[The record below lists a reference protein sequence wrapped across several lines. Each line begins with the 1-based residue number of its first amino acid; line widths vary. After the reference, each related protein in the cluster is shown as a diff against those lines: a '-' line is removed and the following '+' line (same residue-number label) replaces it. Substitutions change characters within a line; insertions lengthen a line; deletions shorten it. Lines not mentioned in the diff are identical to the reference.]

1 MLIYACKPT
10 KASNLNLNFEKRKI
24 KMTTVA
30 NERNANNIA
39 RKEKFLKVLKNILIW
54 TGVIIG
60 GAVLLVALYQILQVL
75 FVGAILLIAWL
86 GPVFPRRWR

>member
-1 MLIYACKPT
+1 
-10 KASNLNLNFEKRKI
+10 
-24 KMTTVA
+24 MTTIA
-30 NERNANNIA
+30 NERKANKSV

>member
-1 MLIYACKPT
+1 
-10 KASNLNLNFEKRKI
+10 
-24 KMTTVA
+24 MTTIA
-30 NERNANNIA
+30 NERKAKNTA
-39 RKEKFLKVLKNILIW
+39 RKEKFLKVLKNVLIW

>member
-1 MLIYACKPT
+1 MT
-10 KASNLNLNFEKRKI
+10 TTASERKI
-24 KMTTVA
+24 TNT
-30 NERNANNIA
+30 A

-54 TGVIIG
+54 TSVIIG
-60 GAVLLVALYQILQVL
+60 GAVLLVALYQILQFL

>member
-1 MLIYACKPT
+1 
-10 KASNLNLNFEKRKI
+10 
-24 KMTTVA
+24 MTTIA
-30 NERNANNIA
+30 NERKTNNTA

-54 TGVIIG
+54 TGIIIG

>member
-1 MLIYACKPT
+1 MNTAT
-10 KASNLNLNFEKRKI
+10 VTERKI
-24 KMTTVA
+24 DKS
-30 NERNANNIA
+30 A

-60 GAVLLVALYQILQVL
+60 GAVLLVALYQILEVL

>member
-1 MLIYACKPT
+1 
-10 KASNLNLNFEKRKI
+10 
-24 KMTTVA
+24 MTTVA

-39 RKEKFLKVLKNILIW
+39 RKEKILNVLKNILIW
-54 TGVIIG
+54 TGIIIG
-60 GAVLLVALYQILQVL
+60 GAVLLVALYQILKFL

>member
-1 MLIYACKPT
+1 MTTTAT
-10 KASNLNLNFEKRKI
+10 ERKI
-24 KMTTVA
+24 NTT
-30 NERNANNIA
+30 A
-39 RKEKFLKVLKNILIW
+39 RKEKILNICKKVLIW
-54 TGVIIG
+54 TGIIVG

>member
-1 MLIYACKPT
+1 MTTTAT
-10 KASNLNLNFEKRKI
+10 ERKI
-24 KMTTVA
+24 NKSA
-30 NERNANNIA
+30 H
-39 RKEKFLKVLKNILIW
+39 KEKILNTCKKVLMW

-60 GAVLLVALYQILQVL
+60 GAVLLGVLYQILKFL

>member
-1 MLIYACKPT
+1 
-10 KASNLNLNFEKRKI
+10 
-24 KMTTVA
+24 MTTTA
-30 NERNANNIA
+30 SERKTNNTA

-60 GAVLLVALYQILQVL
+60 GAVLLVVLYQILKFL

>member
-1 MLIYACKPT
+1 
-10 KASNLNLNFEKRKI
+10 
-24 KMTTVA
+24 MTTVA

>member
-1 MLIYACKPT
+1 MSTIT
-10 KASNLNLNFEKRKI
+10 
-24 KMTTVA
+24 A
-30 NERNANNIA
+30 NERKTNNAI
-39 RKEKFLKVLKNILIW
+39 RKEKFLKTLKNILIW

-75 FVGAILLIAWL
+75 FVVAILLIAWL

>member
-1 MLIYACKPT
+1 MSTIT
-10 KASNLNLNFEKRKI
+10 
-24 KMTTVA
+24 A
-30 NERNANNIA
+30 NERKTNNAI
-39 RKEKFLKVLKNILIW
+39 RKEKFLKTLKNILIW

>member
-1 MLIYACKPT
+1 MT
-10 KASNLNLNFEKRKI
+10 TTASERKI
-24 KMTTVA
+24 TNT
-30 NERNANNIA
+30 A

-60 GAVLLVALYQILQVL
+60 GAVLLVALYQILKFL

>member
-1 MLIYACKPT
+1 MTTTAT
-10 KASNLNLNFEKRKI
+10 ERKI
-24 KMTTVA
+24 NKS
-30 NERNANNIA
+30 A
-39 RKEKFLKVLKNILIW
+39 RKEKILNTCKKVLIW

-60 GAVLLVALYQILQVL
+60 GAVLIGVLYQILKFL

>member
-1 MLIYACKPT
+1 MTTTAT
-10 KASNLNLNFEKRKI
+10 ERKI
-24 KMTTVA
+24 NKS
-30 NERNANNIA
+30 A
-39 RKEKFLKVLKNILIW
+39 RKEKILNICKKIW
-54 TGVIIG
+54 TGIIVG

>member
-1 MLIYACKPT
+1 
-10 KASNLNLNFEKRKI
+10 
-24 KMTTVA
+24 MTTIA
-30 NERNANNIA
+30 NERKANKSV
-39 RKEKFLKVLKNILIW
+39 RKEKALNILKNILIW

>member
-1 MLIYACKPT
+1 
-10 KASNLNLNFEKRKI
+10 
-24 KMTTVA
+24 MTTTA
-30 NERNANNIA
+30 SERKANNTT
-39 RKEKFLKVLKNILIW
+39 RKEKILKVLKNILIW

>member
-1 MLIYACKPT
+1 
-10 KASNLNLNFEKRKI
+10 
-24 KMTTVA
+24 MTTTA
-30 NERNANNIA
+30 NERKANDTA
-39 RKEKFLKVLKNILIW
+39 RKQKLLKTLKNILFL

>member
-1 MLIYACKPT
+1 
-10 KASNLNLNFEKRKI
+10 
-24 KMTTVA
+24 MTTTA
-30 NERNANNIA
+30 SERKANNTA

-60 GAVLLVALYQILQVL
+60 GAVLLVALYQILKFL